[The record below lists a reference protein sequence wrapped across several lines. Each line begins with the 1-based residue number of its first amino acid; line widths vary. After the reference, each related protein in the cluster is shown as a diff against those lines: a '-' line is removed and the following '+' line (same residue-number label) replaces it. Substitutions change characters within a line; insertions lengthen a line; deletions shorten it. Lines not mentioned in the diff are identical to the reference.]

1 MQNEHI
7 IASGI
12 VGSRPTP
19 RILQCI
25 AVAAATVCEGGTAT
39 EEFTTQAL
47 TVVNERRSMLAR
59 QQQMNGNTSTN
70 LPYGKNIRQLEW
82 NCTLETSANGLMDG
96 QCDHAGKTAPAGT
109 SLIAF
114 SDYLDS
120 VGGTADISPILNSI
134 LMSIDHESLNV
145 GTTTVTYT
153 STTGPNLANYAN
165 LARSDITSMACALE
179 TCGAGD
185 EGRLAMYCLTDN
197 T

>member
-39 EEFTTQAL
+39 EVFTTQTL
-47 TVVNERRSMLAR
+47 NIVNERRSMLAR
-59 QQQMNGNTSTN
+59 QQQKNDNTSTN

-96 QCDHAGKTAPAGT
+96 QCDHTGKTAPAGT
-109 SLIAF
+109 TLIAF
-114 SDYLDS
+114 
-120 VGGTADISPILNSI
+120 
-134 LMSIDHESLNV
+134 
-145 GTTTVTYT
+145 
-153 STTGPNLANYAN
+153 
-165 LARSDITSMACALE
+165 R
-179 TCGAGD
+179 
-185 EGRLAMYCLTDN
+185 
-197 T
+197 